1 MTNGRRAPSTRGAGR
16 ADAVAPARGAI
27 HVEGGTPIM
36 PIHNAECAAVFAEI
50 ADMLEI
56 QGANPFRVR
65 AYRNAA
71 RTIADYGR
79 DIPTMIANGDDLGK
93 IPSIGADLASK
104 LREIA
109 ATGTCELQQTLRH
122 ALPGAIVALLD
133 VPGLGAKR
141 VKALHDALRVDS
153 LEQLRAEA
161 KSGHVRE
168 LPGFGAKTEA
178 HLIEAIDDRLQ
189 REPQRFLLPD
199 AAHALTPLLEH
210 LRAVAGVGKA
220 VPAGSFRR
228 RRETVGD
235 LDILVTA
242 RDAAAV
248 ADAFVGYGDV
258 ARVLAHG
265 KTRSSAMLANGL
277 QVDLRVVDADAFGAA
292 LVYFTGSKAHNIALR
307 RLAQAGGLKINEYGV
322 FRGDERIA
330 GATEASVYAAIGLHE
345 VPPELRED
353 RGEVDASRAGTL
365 PALVER
371 KHLHGDLHAHTD
383 VSAGRDGLRAMAA
396 AARARGLAYLAV
408 TDRVPPGDGA
418 RGGFDWLARQ
428 LDDIDRVNATFDDF
442 VLLKGVEAGI
452 REDGSLDVP
461 DAMLGRLDLV
471 VGAVRDG
478 FDLPRG
484 VQTDRMLRAMDHPYF
499 TILAHPTGRML
510 GERDACEL
518 DVPRVLAQA
527 AARGCFVE
535 LDAQPRRLDLPDVW
549 CREAAKAGVPV
560 AIGSDACSADELDNL
575 AFGVDQARRGW
586 LTRHDVLNTR
596 TLAQLRPLLARTMGG
611 GGKRSRSKGA

>member
-1 MTNGRRAPSTRGAGR
+1 
-16 ADAVAPARGAI
+16 
-27 HVEGGTPIM
+27 M
-36 PIHNAECAAVFAEI
+36 PIHNAGCAAVFAEI

-79 DIPTMIANGDDLGK
+79 DIATMIANGDDLGK
-93 IPSIGADLASK
+93 IPSIGPDLASK

-122 ALPGAIVALLD
+122 ALPGAIVELLD

-141 VKALHDALRVDS
+141 VKALHDALHVDS

-178 HLIEAIDDRLQ
+178 HLLEAIDDRLQ

-199 AAHALTPLLEH
+199 AAHALLPLLER
-210 LRAVAGVGKA
+210 LRAIAGVGKA

-242 RDAAAV
+242 RDPQAV
-248 ADAFVGYGDV
+248 ADAFVGYGEV

-265 KTRSSAMLANGL
+265 KTKSSVVLASGL

-307 RLAQAGGLKINEYGV
+307 RIAQAGGLKINEYGV

-353 RGEVDASRAGTL
+353 RGEIDAARAGAL

-371 KHLHGDLHAHTD
+371 KHVHGDLHAHTD
-383 VSAGRDGLRAMAA
+383 ASAGHDSLRAMAD
-396 AARARGLAYLAV
+396 AARARGFAYLAI
-408 TDRVPPGDGA
+408 TDRAPDAGGG
-418 RGGFDWLARQ
+418 RNGFDWLARQ
-428 LDDIDRVNATFDDF
+428 LDEIDRLNASFDDF

-452 REDGSLDVP
+452 LEDGSLDVP
-461 DAMLGRLDLV
+461 DALLGRLDLV

-478 FDLPRG
+478 FELSRDA
-484 VQTDRMLRAMDHPYF
+484 QTARVLHAMDQPHF
-499 TILAHPTGRML
+499 TILAHPTGRVL
-510 GERDACEL
+510 GERAACEL
-518 DVPRVLAQA
+518 DVARVIAHA

-535 LDAQPRRLDLPDVW
+535 LDAQPRRLDLPDIW

-560 AIGSDACSADELDNL
+560 AIGSDACSTDELDNL
-575 AFGVDQARRGW
+575 AYGVDQARRGW
-586 LTRHDVLNTR
+586 LTRPDVLNTR
-596 TLAQLRPLLARTMGG
+596 TLAQLRPLLARTMGADG
-611 GGKRSRSKGA
+611 TSRRRGSKGA

>member
-1 MTNGRRAPSTRGAGR
+1 
-16 ADAVAPARGAI
+16 
-27 HVEGGTPIM
+27 M

-79 DIPTMIANGDDLGK
+79 DIPTLIANGGDLGQ
-93 IPSIGADLASK
+93 IPSIGPDLASK

-122 ALPGAIVALLD
+122 ALPGAIVELLD

-141 VKALHDALRVDS
+141 VKALHDALHVDS

-161 KSGHVRE
+161 KSGHVRA

-178 HLIEAIDDRLQ
+178 HLLDAIDDRLQ

-199 AAHALTPLLEH
+199 AAQSLLPLLER
-210 LRAVAGVGKA
+210 LRAVPGVGEA

-228 RRETVGD
+228 GRETVGD

-242 RDAAAV
+242 REPAAV

-265 KTRSSAMLANGL
+265 KTRSSVVLRNGL
-277 QVDLRVVDADAFGAA
+277 QVDLRVVEADAFGAA

-330 GATEASVYAAIGLHE
+330 GATEASVYEAIGLHW

-353 RGEVDASRAGTL
+353 RGEIDASRAGML

-383 VSAGRDGLRAMAA
+383 ASAGRDALRTMAE
-396 AARARGLAYLAV
+396 AARSRGLAYLAV
-408 TDRVPPGDGA
+408 TDRAPNPA
-418 RGGFDWLARQ
+418 GGRAGVDWLVRQ
-428 LDDIDRVNATFDDF
+428 IDEIDRLNASFDDF

-452 REDGSLDVP
+452 REDGSLDMP
-461 DAMLGRLDLV
+461 DDVLGRLDLV
-471 VGAVRDG
+471 VGAVHDH
-478 FDLPRG
+478 FDLPSEA
-484 VQTDRMLRAMDHPYF
+484 QTGRMLRAMDHPHF
-499 TILAHPTGRML
+499 TILAHPLGRLL

-518 DVPRVLAQA
+518 DVPRVIAGA
-527 AARGCFVE
+527 AARRCFVE
-535 LDAQPRRLDLPDVW
+535 LDGDPRRLDLSDIW
-549 CREAAKAGVPV
+549 CREAAKAGVAV
-560 AIGSDACSADELDNL
+560 AIGSDAQCADDLDRL
-575 AFGVDQARRGW
+575 AYGIGQARRGW

-596 TLAQLRPLLARTMGG
+596 TLAQLRPLLARTMGASG
-611 GGKRSRSKGA
+611 ASKRSRLKGA

>member
-1 MTNGRRAPSTRGAGR
+1 
-16 ADAVAPARGAI
+16 
-27 HVEGGTPIM
+27 M
-36 PIHNAECAAVFAEI
+36 PIHNAGYAAVFAEI

-79 DIPTMIANGDDLGK
+79 DIATMIANGDDLGK
-93 IPSIGADLASK
+93 IPSIGPDLASK

-122 ALPGAIVALLD
+122 ALPGAIVELLD

-141 VKALHDALRVDS
+141 VKALHEALHVDS

-178 HLIEAIDDRLQ
+178 HLLEAIDDRLQ

-199 AAHALTPLLEH
+199 AAHSLLPLLER
-210 LRAVAGVGKA
+210 LRAIAGVGKA

-242 RDAAAV
+242 RDPQAV
-248 ADAFVGYGDV
+248 ADAFVGYGEV

-265 KTRSSAMLANGL
+265 KTKSSVVLANGL

-307 RLAQAGGLKINEYGV
+307 RIAQAGGLKINEYGV

-353 RGEVDASRAGTL
+353 RGEIDAARAGTL

-371 KHLHGDLHAHTD
+371 KQVHGDLHAHTD
-383 VSAGRDGLRAMAA
+383 ASAGRDSLRAMAD
-396 AARARGLAYLAV
+396 AARARGFAYLAI
-408 TDRVPPGDGA
+408 TDRAPDSGGG
-418 RGGFDWLARQ
+418 RNGFDWLARQ
-428 LDDIDRVNATFDDF
+428 LDEIDRLNASFDDF

-452 REDGSLDVP
+452 LEDGSLDVP
-461 DAMLGRLDLV
+461 DTLLGRLDLV

-478 FDLPRG
+478 FELSRDA
-484 VQTDRMLRAMDHPYF
+484 QTARVLRAKDQPHF
-499 TILAHPTGRML
+499 TILAHPTGRVL
-510 GERDACEL
+510 GARDACEL
-518 DVPRVLAQA
+518 DVARVIAHA

-535 LDAQPRRLDLPDVW
+535 LDAQPRRLDLPDIW

-560 AIGSDACSADELDNL
+560 AIGSDACSTDELDNL
-575 AFGVDQARRGW
+575 AYGVDQARRGW
-586 LTRHDVLNTR
+586 LTRPDVLNTR
-596 TLAQLRPLLARTMGG
+596 TLAQLRPLLARTMGADG
-611 GGKRSRSKGA
+611 ASRRRGSKGA

>member
-1 MTNGRRAPSTRGAGR
+1 
-16 ADAVAPARGAI
+16 
-27 HVEGGTPIM
+27 M
-36 PIHNAECAAVFAEI
+36 PIHNAGYAAVFAEI

-79 DIPTMIANGDDLGK
+79 DIATMIANGDDLGK
-93 IPSIGADLASK
+93 IPSIGPDLASK

-122 ALPGAIVALLD
+122 ALPGAIVELLD

-141 VKALHDALRVDS
+141 VKALHEALHVDS

-178 HLIEAIDDRLQ
+178 HLLEAIDDRLQ

-199 AAHALTPLLEH
+199 AAHSLLPLLER
-210 LRAVAGVGKA
+210 LRAIAGVGKA

-242 RDAAAV
+242 RDPQAV
-248 ADAFVGYGDV
+248 ADAFVGYAEV

-265 KTRSSAMLANGL
+265 KTKSSVVLANGL

-307 RLAQAGGLKINEYGV
+307 RIAQAGGLKINEYGV

-353 RGEVDASRAGTL
+353 RGEIDAARAGTL

-371 KHLHGDLHAHTD
+371 KQVHGDLHAHTD
-383 VSAGRDGLRAMAA
+383 ASAGRDSLRAMAD
-396 AARARGLAYLAV
+396 AARARGFAYLAI
-408 TDRVPPGDGA
+408 TDRAPDAGGG
-418 RGGFDWLARQ
+418 RNGFDWLARQ
-428 LDDIDRVNATFDDF
+428 LDEIDRLNASFDDF

-452 REDGSLDVP
+452 LEDGSLDVP
-461 DAMLGRLDLV
+461 DTLLGRLDLV

-478 FDLPRG
+478 FELSRDA
-484 VQTDRMLRAMDHPYF
+484 QTARVLRAMDQPHF
-499 TILAHPTGRML
+499 TFLAHPTGRVL

-518 DVPRVLAQA
+518 DVARVIAHA

-535 LDAQPRRLDLPDVW
+535 LDAQPRRLDLPDIW

-560 AIGSDACSADELDNL
+560 AIGSDACSTDELDNL
-575 AFGVDQARRGW
+575 AYGVDQARRGW
-586 LTRHDVLNTR
+586 LTRPDVLNTR
-596 TLAQLRPLLARTMGG
+596 TLAQLRPLLARTMGADG
-611 GGKRSRSKGA
+611 ASRRRGSKGA

>member
-1 MTNGRRAPSTRGAGR
+1 
-16 ADAVAPARGAI
+16 
-27 HVEGGTPIM
+27 M
-36 PIHNAECAAVFAEI
+36 PIHNAGYAAVFAEI

-79 DIPTMIANGDDLGK
+79 DIATMIANGDDLGK
-93 IPSIGADLASK
+93 IPSIGPDLASK

-122 ALPGAIVALLD
+122 ALPGAIVELLD

-141 VKALHDALRVDS
+141 VKALHEALHVDS

-178 HLIEAIDDRLQ
+178 HLLEAIDDRLQ

-199 AAHALTPLLEH
+199 AAHSLLPLLER
-210 LRAVAGVGKA
+210 LRAIAGVGKA

-242 RDAAAV
+242 RDPQAV
-248 ADAFVGYGDV
+248 ADAFVGYGEV

-265 KTRSSAMLANGL
+265 KTKSSVVLANGL

-307 RLAQAGGLKINEYGV
+307 RIAQAGGLKINEYGV

-353 RGEVDASRAGTL
+353 RGEIDAARAGTL

-371 KHLHGDLHAHTD
+371 KQVHGDLHAHTD
-383 VSAGRDGLRAMAA
+383 ASAGRDSLRAMAD
-396 AARARGLAYLAV
+396 AARARGFAYLAI
-408 TDRVPPGDGA
+408 TDRAPDAGGS
-418 RGGFDWLARQ
+418 RNGFDWLARQ
-428 LDDIDRVNATFDDF
+428 FDEIDRLNASFDDF

-452 REDGSLDVP
+452 LEDGSLDVP
-461 DAMLGRLDLV
+461 DTLLGRLDLV

-478 FDLPRG
+478 FELSRD
-484 VQTDRMLRAMDHPYF
+484 VQTTRVLRAMDQPHF
-499 TILAHPTGRML
+499 TILAHATGRVL

-518 DVPRVLAQA
+518 DVARVIAHA
-527 AARGCFVE
+527 AARRCFVE
-535 LDAQPRRLDLPDVW
+535 LDAQPRRLDLPDIW

-560 AIGSDACSADELDNL
+560 AIGSDACSTDELDNL
-575 AFGVDQARRGW
+575 AYGVDQARRGW
-586 LTRHDVLNTR
+586 LTRPDVLNTR
-596 TLAQLRPLLARTMGG
+596 TLAQLRPLLARTMGADG
-611 GGKRSRSKGA
+611 ASRRRGSKGA

>member
-1 MTNGRRAPSTRGAGR
+1 
-16 ADAVAPARGAI
+16 
-27 HVEGGTPIM
+27 M
-36 PIHNAECAAVFAEI
+36 PIQNAGYAAVFAEI

-79 DIPTMIANGDDLGK
+79 DIATMIANGDDLGK
-93 IPSIGADLASK
+93 IPSIGPDLASK

-122 ALPGAIVALLD
+122 ALPGAIVELLD

-141 VKALHDALRVDS
+141 VKALHEALHVDS

-178 HLIEAIDDRLQ
+178 HLLEAIDDRLQ

-199 AAHALTPLLEH
+199 AAHSLLPLLER
-210 LRAVAGVGKA
+210 LRAIAGVGKA

-242 RDAAAV
+242 RDPQAV
-248 ADAFVGYGDV
+248 ADAFVGYGEV

-265 KTRSSAMLANGL
+265 KTKSSVVLANGL

-307 RLAQAGGLKINEYGV
+307 RIAQAGGLKINEYGV

-353 RGEVDASRAGTL
+353 RGEIDAARAGTL

-371 KHLHGDLHAHTD
+371 KQVHGDLHAHTD
-383 VSAGRDGLRAMAA
+383 ASAGRDSLRAMAD
-396 AARARGLAYLAV
+396 AARARGFAYLAI
-408 TDRVPPGDGA
+408 TDRAPDAGGG
-418 RGGFDWLARQ
+418 RNGFDWLARQ
-428 LDDIDRVNATFDDF
+428 LDEIDRLNASFDDF

-452 REDGSLDVP
+452 LEDGSLDVP
-461 DAMLGRLDLV
+461 DTLLGRLDLV

-478 FDLPRG
+478 FELSRDA
-484 VQTDRMLRAMDHPYF
+484 QTARVLRAMDQPHF

-518 DVPRVLAQA
+518 DVARVIAHA
-527 AARGCFVE
+527 AARRCFVE
-535 LDAQPRRLDLPDVW
+535 LDAQPRRLDLPDIW

-560 AIGSDACSADELDNL
+560 AIGSDACSTDELDNL
-575 AFGVDQARRGW
+575 AYGVDQARRGW
-586 LTRHDVLNTR
+586 LTRPDVLNTR
-596 TLAQLRPLLARTMGG
+596 TLAQLRPLLARTMGADDV
-611 GGKRSRSKGA
+611 SRRRGSKGA

>member
-1 MTNGRRAPSTRGAGR
+1 
-16 ADAVAPARGAI
+16 
-27 HVEGGTPIM
+27 M
-36 PIHNAECAAVFAEI
+36 PIHNAGCAAVFAEI

-79 DIPTMIANGDDLGK
+79 DIATMIANGDDLGK
-93 IPSIGADLASK
+93 IPSIGPDLASK

-122 ALPGAIVALLD
+122 ALPGAIVELLD

-141 VKALHDALRVDS
+141 VKALHDALHVDS

-178 HLIEAIDDRLQ
+178 HLLEAIDDRLQ

-199 AAHALTPLLEH
+199 AAHALLPLLER
-210 LRAVAGVGKA
+210 LRAIAGVGKA

-242 RDAAAV
+242 RDPQAV
-248 ADAFVGYGDV
+248 ADAFVGYGEV

-265 KTRSSAMLANGL
+265 KTKSSVVLASGL

-307 RLAQAGGLKINEYGV
+307 RIAQAGGLKINEYGV

-353 RGEVDASRAGTL
+353 RGEIDAARAGAL

-371 KHLHGDLHAHTD
+371 KHVHGDLHAHTD
-383 VSAGRDGLRAMAA
+383 ASAGRDSLRAMAD
-396 AARARGLAYLAV
+396 AARARGFAYLAI
-408 TDRVPPGDGA
+408 TDRAPDAGGG
-418 RGGFDWLARQ
+418 RNGFDWLARQ
-428 LDDIDRVNATFDDF
+428 LDEIDRLNASFDDF

-452 REDGSLDVP
+452 LEDGSLDVP
-461 DAMLGRLDLV
+461 DALLGRLDLV

-478 FDLPRG
+478 FELSRDA
-484 VQTDRMLRAMDHPYF
+484 QTARVLHAMDQPHF
-499 TILAHPTGRML
+499 TILAHPTGRVL
-510 GERDACEL
+510 GERAACEL
-518 DVPRVLAQA
+518 DVARVIAHA

-535 LDAQPRRLDLPDVW
+535 LDAQPRRLDLPDIW

-560 AIGSDACSADELDNL
+560 AIGSDVCSTDELDNL
-575 AFGVDQARRGW
+575 AYGVDQARRGW
-586 LTRHDVLNTR
+586 LTRPDVLNTR
-596 TLAQLRPLLARTMGG
+596 TLAQLRPLLARTMGADG
-611 GGKRSRSKGA
+611 TSRRRGSKGA

>member
-1 MTNGRRAPSTRGAGR
+1 
-16 ADAVAPARGAI
+16 
-27 HVEGGTPIM
+27 M
-36 PIHNAECAAVFAEI
+36 PIHNAGYAAVFAEI

-79 DIPTMIANGDDLGK
+79 DIATMIANGDDLGK
-93 IPSIGADLASK
+93 IPSIGPDLASK

-122 ALPGAIVALLD
+122 ALPGAIVELLD

-141 VKALHDALRVDS
+141 VKALHEALHVDS

-178 HLIEAIDDRLQ
+178 HLLEAIDDRLQ

-199 AAHALTPLLEH
+199 AAHSLLPLLER
-210 LRAVAGVGKA
+210 LRAIAGVGKA

-242 RDAAAV
+242 RDPQAV
-248 ADAFVGYGDV
+248 ADAFVGYAEV

-265 KTRSSAMLANGL
+265 KTKSSVVLANGL

-307 RLAQAGGLKINEYGV
+307 RIAQAGGLKINEYGV

-353 RGEVDASRAGTL
+353 RGEIDAARAGTL

-371 KHLHGDLHAHTD
+371 KQVHGDLHAHTD
-383 VSAGRDGLRAMAA
+383 ASAGRDSLRAMAD
-396 AARARGLAYLAV
+396 AARARGFAYLAI
-408 TDRVPPGDGA
+408 TDRAPDAGGG
-418 RGGFDWLARQ
+418 RNGFDWLARQ
-428 LDDIDRVNATFDDF
+428 LDEIDRLNASFDDF

-452 REDGSLDVP
+452 LEDGSLDVP
-461 DAMLGRLDLV
+461 DTLLGRLDLV

-478 FDLPRG
+478 FELSRDA
-484 VQTDRMLRAMDHPYF
+484 QTARVLRAMAQPHF
-499 TILAHPTGRML
+499 TILAHPTGRVL

-518 DVPRVLAQA
+518 DVARVIAHA
-527 AARGCFVE
+527 AARRCFVE
-535 LDAQPRRLDLPDVW
+535 LDAQPRRLDLPDIW

-560 AIGSDACSADELDNL
+560 AIGSDACSTDELDNL
-575 AFGVDQARRGW
+575 AYGVDQARRGW
-586 LTRHDVLNTR
+586 LTRPDVLNTR
-596 TLAQLRPLLARTMGG
+596 TLAQLRPLLARTMGADG
-611 GGKRSRSKGA
+611 ASRRRGSKGA

>member
-1 MTNGRRAPSTRGAGR
+1 
-16 ADAVAPARGAI
+16 
-27 HVEGGTPIM
+27 M
-36 PIHNAECAAVFAEI
+36 PIHNAGCAAVFAEI

-79 DIPTMIANGDDLGK
+79 DIATMIANGDDLGK
-93 IPSIGADLASK
+93 IPSIGPDLASK

-122 ALPGAIVALLD
+122 ALPGAIVELLD

-141 VKALHDALRVDS
+141 VKALHDALHVDS

-178 HLIEAIDDRLQ
+178 HLLEAIDDRLQ

-199 AAHALTPLLEH
+199 AAHALLPLLER
-210 LRAVAGVGKA
+210 LRAIAGVGKA

-242 RDAAAV
+242 RDPQAV
-248 ADAFVGYGDV
+248 ADAFVGYGEV

-265 KTRSSAMLANGL
+265 KTKSSVVLASGL

-307 RLAQAGGLKINEYGV
+307 RIAQAGGLKINEYGV

-353 RGEVDASRAGTL
+353 RGEIDAARAGAL

-371 KHLHGDLHAHTD
+371 KHVHGDLHAHTD
-383 VSAGRDGLRAMAA
+383 ASAGRDSLRAMAD
-396 AARARGLAYLAV
+396 AARARGFAYLAI
-408 TDRVPPGDGA
+408 TDRAPDAGGG
-418 RGGFDWLARQ
+418 RNGFDWLARQ
-428 LDDIDRVNATFDDF
+428 LDEIDRLNASFDDF

-452 REDGSLDVP
+452 LEDGSLDVP
-461 DAMLGRLDLV
+461 DALLGRLDFV

-478 FDLPRG
+478 FELSRDA
-484 VQTDRMLRAMDHPYF
+484 QTARVLHAMDQPHF
-499 TILAHPTGRML
+499 TILAHPTGRVL
-510 GERDACEL
+510 GERAACEL
-518 DVPRVLAQA
+518 DVARVIAHA

-535 LDAQPRRLDLPDVW
+535 LDAQPRRLDLPDIW

-560 AIGSDACSADELDNL
+560 AIGSDACSTDELDNL
-575 AFGVDQARRGW
+575 AYGVDQARRGW
-586 LTRHDVLNTR
+586 LTRPDVLNTR
-596 TLAQLRPLLARTMGG
+596 TLAQLRPLLARTMGADG
-611 GGKRSRSKGA
+611 TSRRRGSKGA

>member
-1 MTNGRRAPSTRGAGR
+1 
-16 ADAVAPARGAI
+16 
-27 HVEGGTPIM
+27 M
-36 PIHNAECAAVFAEI
+36 PIHNAGCAAVFAEI

-79 DIPTMIANGDDLGK
+79 DIATMIANGDDLGK
-93 IPSIGADLASK
+93 IPSIGPDLASK

-122 ALPGAIVALLD
+122 ALPGAIVELLD

-141 VKALHDALRVDS
+141 VKALHDALHVDS

-178 HLIEAIDDRLQ
+178 HLLEAIDDRLQ
-189 REPQRFLLPD
+189 REPRRFLLPD
-199 AAHALTPLLEH
+199 AAHALLPLLER
-210 LRAVAGVGKA
+210 LRAIAGVGKA

-242 RDAAAV
+242 RDPQAV
-248 ADAFVGYGDV
+248 ADAFVGYGEV

-265 KTRSSAMLANGL
+265 KTKSSVVLASGL

-307 RLAQAGGLKINEYGV
+307 RIAQAGGLKINEYGV

-353 RGEVDASRAGTL
+353 RGEIDAARAGAL

-371 KHLHGDLHAHTD
+371 KHVHGDLHAHTD
-383 VSAGRDGLRAMAA
+383 VSAGRDSLRAMAD
-396 AARARGLAYLAV
+396 AARARGFAYLAI
-408 TDRVPPGDGA
+408 TDRAPDAGGG
-418 RGGFDWLARQ
+418 RNGFDWLARQ
-428 LDDIDRVNATFDDF
+428 LDEIDRLNASFDDF

-452 REDGSLDVP
+452 LEDGSLDVP
-461 DAMLGRLDLV
+461 DALLGRLDLV

-478 FDLPRG
+478 FELSLDA
-484 VQTDRMLRAMDHPYF
+484 QTARVLHAMDQPHF

-510 GERDACEL
+510 GERAACEL
-518 DVPRVLAQA
+518 DVARVIAHA

-535 LDAQPRRLDLPDVW
+535 LDAQPRRLDLPDIW

-560 AIGSDACSADELDNL
+560 AIGSDACSTDDLDNL
-575 AFGVDQARRGW
+575 AYGVDQARRGW
-586 LTRHDVLNTR
+586 LTRPDVLNTR
-596 TLAQLRPLLARTMGG
+596 TLAQLRPLLARTMGVDG
-611 GGKRSRSKGA
+611 ASRRRGSKGA

>member
-1 MTNGRRAPSTRGAGR
+1 
-16 ADAVAPARGAI
+16 
-27 HVEGGTPIM
+27 M
-36 PIHNAECAAVFAEI
+36 PIHNAGYAAVFAEI

-79 DIPTMIANGDDLGK
+79 DIATMIANGDDLGK
-93 IPSIGADLASK
+93 IPSIGPDLASK

-122 ALPGAIVALLD
+122 ALPGAIVELLD

-141 VKALHDALRVDS
+141 VKALHEALHVDS

-178 HLIEAIDDRLQ
+178 HLLEAIDDRLQ

-199 AAHALTPLLEH
+199 AAHSLLPLLER
-210 LRAVAGVGKA
+210 LRAIAGVGKA

-242 RDAAAV
+242 RDPQAV
-248 ADAFVGYGDV
+248 ADAFVGYGEV

-265 KTRSSAMLANGL
+265 KTKSSVVLANGL

-292 LVYFTGSKAHNIALR
+292 LVYFTGSKAHNIVLR
-307 RLAQAGGLKINEYGV
+307 RIAQAGGLKINEYGV

-353 RGEVDASRAGTL
+353 RGEIDAARAGTL

-371 KHLHGDLHAHTD
+371 KQVHGDLHAHTD
-383 VSAGRDGLRAMAA
+383 ASAGRDSLRAMAD
-396 AARARGLAYLAV
+396 AARARGFAYLAI
-408 TDRVPPGDGA
+408 TDRAPDAGGG
-418 RGGFDWLARQ
+418 RNGFDWLARQ
-428 LDDIDRVNATFDDF
+428 LDEIDRLNASFDDF

-452 REDGSLDVP
+452 LEDGSLDVP
-461 DAMLGRLDLV
+461 DTLLGRLDLV

-478 FDLPRG
+478 FELSRDA
-484 VQTDRMLRAMDHPYF
+484 QTARVLRAMDQPHF
-499 TILAHPTGRML
+499 TILAHPTGRVL

-518 DVPRVLAQA
+518 DVARVIAHA

-535 LDAQPRRLDLPDVW
+535 LDAQPRRLDLPDIW

-560 AIGSDACSADELDNL
+560 AIGSDACSTDELDNL
-575 AFGVDQARRGW
+575 AYGVDQARRGW
-586 LTRHDVLNTR
+586 LTRPDVLNTR
-596 TLAQLRPLLARTMGG
+596 TLAQLRPLLARTMGADG
-611 GGKRSRSKGA
+611 ASRRRGSKGA

>member
-1 MTNGRRAPSTRGAGR
+1 
-16 ADAVAPARGAI
+16 
-27 HVEGGTPIM
+27 M
-36 PIHNAECAAVFAEI
+36 PIHNAGYAAVFAEI

-79 DIPTMIANGDDLGK
+79 DIAAMIANGDDLGK
-93 IPSIGADLASK
+93 IPSIGPDLASK

-122 ALPGAIVALLD
+122 ALPGAIVELLD

-141 VKALHDALRVDS
+141 VKALHEALHVDS

-178 HLIEAIDDRLQ
+178 HLLEAIDDRLQ

-199 AAHALTPLLEH
+199 AAHSLLPLLER
-210 LRAVAGVGKA
+210 LRAIAGVGKA

-242 RDAAAV
+242 RDPQAV
-248 ADAFVGYGDV
+248 ADAFVGYGEV

-265 KTRSSAMLANGL
+265 KTKSSVVLANGL

-307 RLAQAGGLKINEYGV
+307 RIAQAGGLKINEYGV

-353 RGEVDASRAGTL
+353 RGEIDAARAGTL

-371 KHLHGDLHAHTD
+371 KQVHGDLHAHTD
-383 VSAGRDGLRAMAA
+383 ASAGRDSLRAMAD
-396 AARARGLAYLAV
+396 AARARGFAYLAI
-408 TDRVPPGDGA
+408 TDRAPDAGGG
-418 RGGFDWLARQ
+418 RNGFDWLARQ
-428 LDDIDRVNATFDDF
+428 LDEIDRLNASFDDF

-452 REDGSLDVP
+452 LEDGSLDVP
-461 DAMLGRLDLV
+461 DTLLGRLDLV

-478 FDLPRG
+478 FELSRDA
-484 VQTDRMLRAMDHPYF
+484 QTARVLRAMDQPHF
-499 TILAHPTGRML
+499 TILAHPTGRVL

-518 DVPRVLAQA
+518 DVARVIAHA
-527 AARGCFVE
+527 AARRCFVE
-535 LDAQPRRLDLPDVW
+535 LDAQPRRLDLPDIW

-560 AIGSDACSADELDNL
+560 AIGSDACSTDELDNL
-575 AFGVDQARRGW
+575 AYGVDQARRGW
-586 LTRHDVLNTR
+586 LTRPDVLNTR
-596 TLAQLRPLLARTMGG
+596 TLAQLRPLLARTMGADG
-611 GGKRSRSKGA
+611 ASRRRGSKGA

>member
-1 MTNGRRAPSTRGAGR
+1 
-16 ADAVAPARGAI
+16 
-27 HVEGGTPIM
+27 M
-36 PIHNAECAAVFAEI
+36 PIHNAGYAAVFAEI

-79 DIPTMIANGDDLGK
+79 DIATMIANGDDLGK
-93 IPSIGADLASK
+93 IPSIGPDLASK

-122 ALPGAIVALLD
+122 ALPGAIVELLD

-141 VKALHDALRVDS
+141 VKALHEALHVDS

-178 HLIEAIDDRLQ
+178 HLLEAIDDRLQ

-199 AAHALTPLLEH
+199 AAHSLLPLLER
-210 LRAVAGVGKA
+210 LRAIAGVGKA

-242 RDAAAV
+242 RDPQAV
-248 ADAFVGYGDV
+248 ADAFVGYGEV

-265 KTRSSAMLANGL
+265 KTKSSVVLANGL

-307 RLAQAGGLKINEYGV
+307 RIAQAGGLKINEYGV

-353 RGEVDASRAGTL
+353 RGEIDAARAGTL

-371 KHLHGDLHAHTD
+371 KQVHGDLHAHTD
-383 VSAGRDGLRAMAA
+383 ASAGRDSLRAMAD
-396 AARARGLAYLAV
+396 AARARGFAYLAI
-408 TDRVPPGDGA
+408 TDRAPDAGGG
-418 RGGFDWLARQ
+418 RNGFDWLARQ
-428 LDDIDRVNATFDDF
+428 LDEIDRLNASFDDF

-452 REDGSLDVP
+452 LEDGSLDVP
-461 DAMLGRLDLV
+461 DTLLGRLDLV

-478 FDLPRG
+478 FELSRDA
-484 VQTDRMLRAMDHPYF
+484 QTARVLRAMDQPHF
-499 TILAHPTGRML
+499 TILAHPTGRVL

-518 DVPRVLAQA
+518 DVARVIAHA
-527 AARGCFVE
+527 AARRCFVE
-535 LDAQPRRLDLPDVW
+535 LDAQPRRLDLPDIW

-560 AIGSDACSADELDNL
+560 AIGSDACSTDELDNL
-575 AFGVDQARRGW
+575 AYGVDQARRGW
-586 LTRHDVLNTR
+586 LTRPDVLNTR
-596 TLAQLRPLLARTMGG
+596 TLAQLRPLLARTMGADDA
-611 GGKRSRSKGA
+611 SRRRGSRGA

>member
-1 MTNGRRAPSTRGAGR
+1 
-16 ADAVAPARGAI
+16 
-27 HVEGGTPIM
+27 M
-36 PIHNAECAAVFAEI
+36 PIHNAGYAAVFAEI

-71 RTIADYGR
+71 RTIGDYGR
-79 DIPTMIANGDDLGK
+79 DIATMIANGDDLGK
-93 IPSIGADLASK
+93 IPSIGPDLASK

-122 ALPGAIVALLD
+122 ALPGAIVELLD

-141 VKALHDALRVDS
+141 VKALHEALHVDS

-178 HLIEAIDDRLQ
+178 HLLEAIDDRLQ

-199 AAHALTPLLEH
+199 AAHSLLPLLER
-210 LRAVAGVGKA
+210 LRAIAGVGKA

-242 RDAAAV
+242 RDPQAV
-248 ADAFVGYGDV
+248 ADAFVGYGEV

-265 KTRSSAMLANGL
+265 KTKSSVVLANGL

-307 RLAQAGGLKINEYGV
+307 RIAQAGGLKINEYGV

-353 RGEVDASRAGTL
+353 RGEIDAARAGTL

-371 KHLHGDLHAHTD
+371 KQVHGDLHAHTD
-383 VSAGRDGLRAMAA
+383 ASAGRDSLRAMAD
-396 AARARGLAYLAV
+396 AARARGFAYLAI
-408 TDRVPPGDGA
+408 TDRAPDADGG
-418 RGGFDWLARQ
+418 RNGFDWLARQ
-428 LDDIDRVNATFDDF
+428 LDEIDRLNASFDDF

-452 REDGSLDVP
+452 LEDGSLDVP
-461 DAMLGRLDLV
+461 DTLLGRLDLV

-478 FDLPRG
+478 FELSRDA
-484 VQTDRMLRAMDHPYF
+484 QTARVLRAMDQPHF
-499 TILAHPTGRML
+499 TILAHPTGRVL

-518 DVPRVLAQA
+518 DVARVIAHA
-527 AARGCFVE
+527 AARRCFVE
-535 LDAQPRRLDLPDVW
+535 LDAQPRRLDLPDIW

-560 AIGSDACSADELDNL
+560 AIGSDACSTDELDNL
-575 AFGVDQARRGW
+575 AYGVDQARRGW
-586 LTRHDVLNTR
+586 LTRPDVLNTR
-596 TLAQLRPLLARTMGG
+596 TLAQLRPLLARTMGADG
-611 GGKRSRSKGA
+611 ASRRRGSKGA